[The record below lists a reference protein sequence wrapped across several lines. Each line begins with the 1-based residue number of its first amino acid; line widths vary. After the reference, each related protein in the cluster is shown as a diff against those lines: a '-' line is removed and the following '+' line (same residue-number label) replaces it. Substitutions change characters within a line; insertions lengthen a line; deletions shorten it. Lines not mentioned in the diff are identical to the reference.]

1 METKLKG
8 VIPPIITPLTE
19 REKLDREGL
28 QKMVDYLIDGGV
40 HGLFA
45 LGSTGEFAA
54 LDETIHG
61 ETVKV
66 IVEHTAGR
74 VPVLVGVTGVGTE
87 QTITNLKRA
96 QDLGADGAVISPGY
110 YFPYTQAELLHHY
123 DLVCRE
129 TKIPI
134 MLYNV
139 PVRARSP
146 IHLETVK
153 ALAQYDQIIGIKDSS
168 GSFNFVQELIGAAE
182 TLPNFAV
189 FQGDEQAM
197 GAAVL
202 LGADGIV
209 PGIGNL
215 DPVRCVQ
222 LYNAAVEG
230 DRENV
235 NRLQREI
242 NDVCRVFSLSQGSPY
257 GGLKAALHMLGLCE
271 PYPAKPAASPSEEQ
285 LQEIKALLTEKG
297 LLN

>member
-1 METKLKG
+1 
-8 VIPPIITPLTE
+8 
-19 REKLDREGL
+19 
-28 QKMVDYLIDGGV
+28 MVDYLIDGGV

-45 LGSTGEFAA
+45 LGSTESSRWIDHPCRNGEGNCRAYC
-54 LDETIHG
+54 
-61 ETVKV
+61 
-66 IVEHTAGR
+66 R
-74 VPVLVGVTGVGTE
+74 VPVLVGVTGVGTK
-87 QTITNLKRA
+87 QTIANLKRA
-96 QDLGADGAVISPGY
+96 EDLGADGVVISPGY

-123 DLVCRE
+123 DLVCRQ
-129 TKIPI
+129 TNIPI

-209 PGIGNL
+209 PGIVTSTR
-215 DPVRCVQ
+215 P
-222 LYNAAVEG
+222 AVYSCTT
-230 DRENV
+230 R
-235 NRLQREI
+235 
-242 NDVCRVFSLSQGSPY
+242 SQ
-257 GGLKAALHMLGLCE
+257 K
-271 PYPAKPAASPSEEQ
+271 
-285 LQEIKALLTEKG
+285 
-297 LLN
+297 